1 MVVCCENLT
10 LSLHDLIFPVTK
22 KIHLCIKITHFMN
35 SRTSIAFAII
45 ILCSFKM
52 SAQQG
57 VNEISFGKGL
67 LNYVAAD
74 SSFSVK
80 FAPRFQVRYYG
91 TSDFSDDGLAPVDH
105 DFLVRR
111 SRFKFDG
118 WVVHPSIG
126 YKMEFGLSNNDMSG
140 ANAFTKNS
148 PRYILDAVI
157 KWKFAPGFEL
167 WAGQTKLPGNV
178 ERVISSANLQLVDR
192 SLLNS
197 KFNIDRDLGIQLRH
211 TTKLGGQFISKE
223 KFAIS
228 QGEGRNIATGN
239 EGGLQYTGRVEL
251 FPLGGFTKKGEYM
264 GSSTVREEKLKIM
277 AAYTYDFNA
286 DASKTRSNMGDY
298 MFLMDGS
305 LHQTN
310 ITTQFIDLV
319 MKYEGFSLMA
329 EYADRS
335 ATNPIAV
342 ELDGTET
349 GDIVTVGSAF
359 NMAVGYFISEKIEV
373 AGRYTTL
380 NYADV
385 TGTSP
390 ATMYTLGLNK
400 FVVGHKLKV
409 QGDISYST
417 KNGESD
423 AIIFRTGFELH
434 F

>member
-1 MVVCCENLT
+1 MMIRHLIALT
-10 LSLHDLIFPVTK
+10 LTLGMSLGAQTL
-22 KIHLCIKITHFMN
+22 N
-35 SRTSIAFAII
+35 TS
-45 ILCSFKM
+45 
-52 SAQQG
+52 Q
-57 VNEISFGKGL
+57 FGNGM
-67 LNYVAAD
+67 LNMVAAD

-118 WVVHPSIG
+118 WAVHPSIV

-192 SLLNS
+192 SLLNR

-251 FPLGGFTKKGEYM
+251 FPLGSFTKKGEYM

-277 AAYTYDFNA
+277 AAYTYDFNR

-298 MFLMDGS
+298 MFLTDGS
-305 LHQTN
+305 LYQTN

-319 MKYEGFSLMA
+319 LKYKGFSMMA
-329 EYADRS
+329 EYAGRI
-335 ATNPIAV
+335 ATNPVAV
-342 ELDGTET
+342 ELNGTET
-349 GDIVTVGSAF
+349 GDIVSVGSAI
-359 NMAVGYFISEKIEV
+359 NMAMGYFISEKIEV

-385 TGTSP
+385 TGASP
-390 ATMYTLGLNK
+390 VTMYTLGLNK

-409 QGDISYST
+409 QSDISYST

>member
-1 MVVCCENLT
+1 M
-10 LSLHDLIFPVTK
+10 SAQK
-22 KIHLCIKITHFMN
+22 
-35 SRTSIAFAII
+35 SIAFAII
-45 ILCSFKM
+45 MLCSFKL

-57 VNEISFGKGL
+57 VDQISFGKGL
-67 LNYVAAD
+67 LNYVAED

-91 TSDFSDDGLAPVDH
+91 TSDFTDDGLARVDH

-118 WVVHPSIG
+118 WAVHPSIG

-140 ANAFTKNS
+140 ANAFTKNA

-211 TTKLGGQFISKE
+211 KTKLGGRFISKE

-239 EGGLQYTGRVEL
+239 EGGLQYTGRLEV
-251 FPLGGFTKKGEYM
+251 FPLGSFAKKGEYM
-264 GSSTVREEKLKIM
+264 GSSTVREGKLKIM
-277 AAYTYDFNA
+277 AAYTYDFNR

-298 MFLMDGS
+298 MFLTDGS
-305 LHQTN
+305 LYQTN

-319 MKYEGFSLMA
+319 LKYKGFSMMA

-335 ATNPIAV
+335 ASNPVAV

-349 GDIVTVGSAF
+349 GDIVSVGSAI
-359 NMAVGYFISEKIEV
+359 NMAMGYFISEKVEV

-385 TGTSP
+385 TGASP
-390 ATMYTLGLNK
+390 VAMYTLGLNK
-400 FVVGHKLKV
+400 FVVGHKLKI
-409 QGDISYST
+409 QSDISYST

>member
-1 MVVCCENLT
+1 MMIRHLIALT
-10 LSLHDLIFPVTK
+10 LTLGMSLGAQTL
-22 KIHLCIKITHFMN
+22 N
-35 SRTSIAFAII
+35 TS
-45 ILCSFKM
+45 
-52 SAQQG
+52 Q
-57 VNEISFGKGL
+57 FGNGM
-67 LNYVAAD
+67 LNMVAAD

-118 WVVHPSIG
+118 WAVHPSIV

-192 SLLNS
+192 SLLNNT
-197 KFNIDRDLGIQLRH
+197 FNIDRDLGIQLRH

-251 FPLGGFTKKGEYM
+251 FPLGSFTKKGEYM

-277 AAYTYDFNA
+277 AAYTYDFNR

-298 MFLMDGS
+298 MFLTDGS
-305 LHQTN
+305 LYQTN

-319 MKYEGFSLMA
+319 LKYEGFSLMA

-342 ELDGTET
+342 ELNGTET
-349 GDIVTVGSAF
+349 GDIVTVGSAI
-359 NMAVGYFISEKIEV
+359 NMAVGYFISEKTEV
-373 AGRYTTL
+373 AGRYTAL

-390 ATMYTLGLNK
+390 VTMYTLGLNK

-409 QGDISYST
+409 QSDISYST

>member
-1 MVVCCENLT
+1 
-10 LSLHDLIFPVTK
+10 
-22 KIHLCIKITHFMN
+22 MN

-211 TTKLGGQFISKE
+211 TSKLGGQFISKE

-251 FPLGGFTKKGEYM
+251 FPLGSFTKKGEYM

-298 MFLMDGS
+298 MFLLDGS
-305 LHQTN
+305 LYQTN

-319 MKYEGFSLMA
+319 VKYEGFSLMA

>member
-1 MVVCCENLT
+1 
-10 LSLHDLIFPVTK
+10 
-22 KIHLCIKITHFMN
+22 MN
-35 SRTSIAFAII
+35 TRTSIAFAII
-45 ILCSFKM
+45 ILCSFKL

>member
-1 MVVCCENLT
+1 
-10 LSLHDLIFPVTK
+10 
-22 KIHLCIKITHFMN
+22 MN

-211 TTKLGGQFISKE
+211 TSKLGGQFISKE

-251 FPLGGFTKKGEYM
+251 FPLGSFTKKGEYM

>member
-1 MVVCCENLT
+1 MHQNQN
-10 LSLHDLIFPVTK
+10 IM
-22 KIHLCIKITHFMN
+22 I
-35 SRTSIAFAII
+35 SRNSIAFAII

-211 TTKLGGQFISKE
+211 TSKLGGQFISKE

-251 FPLGGFTKKGEYM
+251 FPLGSFTKKGEYM

-319 MKYEGFSLMA
+319 VKYEGFSLMA

-373 AGRYTTL
+373 AGRYTAL

-409 QGDISYST
+409 QSDISYST

>member
-1 MVVCCENLT
+1 
-10 LSLHDLIFPVTK
+10 
-22 KIHLCIKITHFMN
+22 MN

-349 GDIVTVGSAF
+349 GDIVTVGSAI
-359 NMAVGYFISEKIEV
+359 NMAVGYFISEKTEV
-373 AGRYTTL
+373 AGRYTAL

-390 ATMYTLGLNK
+390 VTMYTLGLNK

-409 QGDISYST
+409 QSDISYST